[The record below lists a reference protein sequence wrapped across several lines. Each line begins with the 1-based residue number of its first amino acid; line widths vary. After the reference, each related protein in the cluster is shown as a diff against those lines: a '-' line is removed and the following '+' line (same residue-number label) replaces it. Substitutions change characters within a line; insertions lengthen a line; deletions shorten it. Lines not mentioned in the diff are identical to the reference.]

1 MQVRLQKLIAQAG
14 ITSRRKAETLITDGC
29 VTVNGRIV
37 TELGSKA
44 DPERDHVKVNGKLLR
59 FEAPSIY
66 LMLNKPAGFITTLN
80 DPEGRPTVMNLVR
93 NVRGRLYPVGR
104 LDYHT
109 EGLLLLTNDGALA
122 HRLMHPSSGVL
133 KRYHAKIK
141 GVVDDDQ
148 IARLSRGVKL
158 QDGTTAPCTINK
170 LRLHEKNSWLE
181 VILHEGRY
189 RQVRRMFES
198 IGRSVIKLRRVGYA
212 GLTLGDL
219 PLGQYRRLT
228 PKEVESLRR
237 VAARSTSELPAGES
251 FMNDQAASSG
261 RAADDR
267 SGAQPVTRS
276 SERPARQPS
285 QRPSER
291 PARPVMQSREQLG
304 QRAGGR
310 TAQPST
316 TRPSD
321 RPHQRRGGAAGWRER
336 APARQSMRAG
346 GQGPRGES
354 SFSGRPVT
362 GSLSGGRAASGG
374 RQGRERIDHQK
385 ARSGGTARPGGR
397 VNQRR
402 GGGSGWQEGRRP
414 GHRTAGPRRGR
425 GRGR

>member
-1 MQVRLQKLIAQAG
+1 
-14 ITSRRKAETLITDGC
+14 
-29 VTVNGRIV
+29 
-37 TELGSKA
+37 LGSKA

-66 LMLNKPAGFITTLN
+66 LMLNKPDGFITTLN

-198 IGRSVIKLRRVGYA
+198 IGRFVIKLRRVGYA

-261 RAADDR
+261 RMPGRAAR
-267 SGAQPVTRS
+267 PAPAQP
-276 SERPARQPS
+276 
-285 QRPSER
+285 
-291 PARPVMQSREQLG
+291 G
-304 QRAGGR
+304 
-310 TAQPST
+310 
-316 TRPSD
+316 D
-321 RPHQRRGGAAGWRER
+321 RPYQRRGEALGRRQERER
-336 APARQSMRAG
+336 PDR
-346 GQGPRGES
+346 
-354 SFSGRPVT
+354 
-362 GSLSGGRAASGG
+362 
-374 RQGRERIDHQK
+374 QK
-385 ARSGGTARPGGR
+385 ARSGGSARPGGR
-397 VNQRR
+397 SNQRR
-402 GGGSGWQEGRRP
+402 GGATGWQEGSRP
-414 GHRTAGPRRGR
+414 GHRNVGSVERAGTAGGPRRGR